1 MIGQGETGSKLR
13 HQSHIIERIRGQR
26 LLPSELRTRIQS
38 TALAFASDSVD
49 SSLLSVVCV

>member
-13 HQSHIIERIRGQR
+13 HQSNIIERIRGQC